1 MLKKKILGA
10 KVLDT
15 NGYVQ
20 ATRLITPTNL
30 ESEAAEIKRL
40 FNQGS
45 SKPSH
50 QLGDI
55 YNANMVDIVAKAVSQ
70 GDAQLNDQV
79 NAETA
84 ARKEEDNKLS
94 ERINQEIKDRK
105 QAIVDLVNGA
115 PEAFDTLKEISDYIA
130 SDKDFASAI
139 VNSLSKETQRATNA
153 ENTIKTDLE
162 TEIDRAKTRELS
174 ISDAVVKETK
184 DRTDAINALRK
195 EINDLVSNIESSIIS
210 KSNAI
215 MSAAIVSMQSST
227 YNKDTNILTQTFVRG
242 DGSTL
247 QYNTDLTSM
256 IDSNDIKNS
265 ESTTMNYSNGKI
277 STSVNTIGVDDVD
290 TLFNN

>member
-40 FNQGS
+40 FNQGT
-45 SKPSH
+45 SKPAH
-50 QLGDI
+50 QIGDI

-70 GDAQLNDQV
+70 GDAQLNDQI

-84 ARKEEDNKLS
+84 TRKEEDNKLS

-130 SDKDFASAI
+130 EDKDFAAAI
-139 VNSLSKETQRATNA
+139 VNSLTKETNAINNINTTLGKQTVVTTDATDTESAKVAFTYATGNTTTRTVTINA
-153 ENTIKTDLE
+153 ISNS
-162 TEIDRAKTRELS
+162 EIDS
-174 ISDAVVKETK
+174 
-184 DRTDAINALRK
+184 
-195 EINDLVSNIESSIIS
+195 
-210 KSNAI
+210 
-215 MSAAIVSMQSST
+215 
-227 YNKDTNILTQTFVRG
+227 
-242 DGSTL
+242 
-247 QYNTDLTSM
+247 
-256 IDSNDIKNS
+256 
-265 ESTTMNYSNGKI
+265 
-277 STSVNTIGVDDVD
+277 
-290 TLFNN
+290 LFN

>member
-20 ATRLITPTNL
+20 ATRLITPTNN

-40 FNQGS
+40 FNQGT
-45 SKPSH
+45 SKPAH
-50 QLGDI
+50 QIGDI

-84 ARKEEDNKLS
+84 TRKEEDNKLS

-130 SDKDFASAI
+130 EDKDFAAAI
-139 VNSLSKETQRATNA
+139 VNSLTKETNAISNINTTLGKQTVVTTDATDTESAKVAFTYATGNTTTKTVTINA
-153 ENTIKTDLE
+153 ISNS
-162 TEIDRAKTRELS
+162 EIDS
-174 ISDAVVKETK
+174 
-184 DRTDAINALRK
+184 
-195 EINDLVSNIESSIIS
+195 
-210 KSNAI
+210 
-215 MSAAIVSMQSST
+215 
-227 YNKDTNILTQTFVRG
+227 
-242 DGSTL
+242 
-247 QYNTDLTSM
+247 
-256 IDSNDIKNS
+256 
-265 ESTTMNYSNGKI
+265 
-277 STSVNTIGVDDVD
+277 
-290 TLFNN
+290 LFN

>member
-40 FNQGS
+40 FNQGT
-45 SKPSH
+45 SKPAH
-50 QLGDI
+50 QIGDI

-84 ARKEEDNKLS
+84 TRKEEDNKLS

-130 SDKDFASAI
+130 EDKDFAAAI
-139 VNSLSKETQRATNA
+139 VNSLTKETNAISNINTTLGKQTVVTTDATDTESAKVAFTYATGNTTTKTVTINA
-153 ENTIKTDLE
+153 ISNS
-162 TEIDRAKTRELS
+162 EIDS
-174 ISDAVVKETK
+174 
-184 DRTDAINALRK
+184 
-195 EINDLVSNIESSIIS
+195 
-210 KSNAI
+210 
-215 MSAAIVSMQSST
+215 
-227 YNKDTNILTQTFVRG
+227 
-242 DGSTL
+242 
-247 QYNTDLTSM
+247 
-256 IDSNDIKNS
+256 
-265 ESTTMNYSNGKI
+265 
-277 STSVNTIGVDDVD
+277 
-290 TLFNN
+290 LFN

>member
-40 FNQGS
+40 FDQGT
-45 SKPSH
+45 SKPVH
-50 QLGDI
+50 QIGDI

-84 ARKEEDNKLS
+84 TRKEEDNKLS

-105 QAIVDLVNGA
+105 QAIIDLVNGA
-115 PEAFDTLKEISDYIA
+115 PEAFDTLKEISDYI
-130 SDKDFASAI
+130 SEDKDFAAAI
-139 VNSLSKETQRATNA
+139 VNSLTKETN
-153 ENTIKTDLE
+153 
-162 TEIDRAKTRELS
+162 RAKSAEEALRSLIESTELS
-174 ISDAVVKETK
+174 ILQK
-184 DRTDAINALRK
+184 AI
-195 EINDLVSNIESSIIS
+195 IG
-210 KSNAI
+210 
-215 MSAAIVSMQSST
+215 MQSSS
-227 YNKDTNILTQTFVRG
+227 YDKNTNALTQTFVRG
-242 DGSTL
+242 DGTTL
-247 QYNTDLTSM
+247 EYTINLGDVV
-256 IDSNDIKNS
+256 DSNDIENS
-265 ESTTMNYSNGKI
+265 DSTTMQYNNGKI

>member
-40 FNQGS
+40 FDQGS

-55 YNANMVDIVAKAVSQ
+55 YNANMIDIVARSVSQ

-79 NAETA
+79 NAEIAT
-84 ARKEEDNKLS
+84 RKEEDNKLS

-130 SDKDFASAI
+130 EDKDFAAAI
-139 VNSLSKETQRATNA
+139 VNSLTKETSDRASAISNINTTLGKQTVVTTDATDTESAKIAFTYATGNTTTKTVTINA
-153 ENTIKTDLE
+153 ISNS
-162 TEIDRAKTRELS
+162 EIDS
-174 ISDAVVKETK
+174 
-184 DRTDAINALRK
+184 
-195 EINDLVSNIESSIIS
+195 
-210 KSNAI
+210 
-215 MSAAIVSMQSST
+215 
-227 YNKDTNILTQTFVRG
+227 
-242 DGSTL
+242 
-247 QYNTDLTSM
+247 
-256 IDSNDIKNS
+256 
-265 ESTTMNYSNGKI
+265 
-277 STSVNTIGVDDVD
+277 
-290 TLFNN
+290 LFN

>member
-70 GDAQLNDQV
+70 GDAQLNDQI

-84 ARKEEDNKLS
+84 TRKEEDNKLS

-130 SDKDFASAI
+130 EDKDFAAAI
-139 VNSLSKETQRATNA
+139 VNSLTKETN
-153 ENTIKTDLE
+153 
-162 TEIDRAKTRELS
+162 RAKSAEEALRSLIESIDLS
-174 ISDAVVKETK
+174 ILQK
-184 DRTDAINALRK
+184 AI
-195 EINDLVSNIESSIIS
+195 IG
-210 KSNAI
+210 
-215 MSAAIVSMQSST
+215 MQSSS
-227 YNKDTNILTQTFVRG
+227 YDKNTNTLTQTFVRG
-242 DGSTL
+242 DGTTL
-247 QYNTDLTSM
+247 EYTINLGDVV
-256 IDSNDIKNS
+256 DSNDIENS
-265 ESTTMNYSNGKI
+265 DSTTMQYNNGKI

-290 TLFNN
+290 ALFNN

>member
-40 FNQGS
+40 FNQGT
-45 SKPSH
+45 SKPAH
-50 QLGDI
+50 QIGDI

-70 GDAQLNDQV
+70 GDAQLNDQI

-84 ARKEEDNKLS
+84 TRKEEDNKLS

-130 SDKDFASAI
+130 EDKDFAAAI
-139 VNSLSKETQRATNA
+139 VNSLTKETNAISNINTTLGKQTVVTTDATDTESAKVAFTYATGNTTTKTVTINA
-153 ENTIKTDLE
+153 ISNS
-162 TEIDRAKTRELS
+162 EIDS
-174 ISDAVVKETK
+174 
-184 DRTDAINALRK
+184 
-195 EINDLVSNIESSIIS
+195 
-210 KSNAI
+210 
-215 MSAAIVSMQSST
+215 
-227 YNKDTNILTQTFVRG
+227 
-242 DGSTL
+242 
-247 QYNTDLTSM
+247 
-256 IDSNDIKNS
+256 
-265 ESTTMNYSNGKI
+265 
-277 STSVNTIGVDDVD
+277 
-290 TLFNN
+290 LFN

>member
-79 NAETA
+79 NAEIAT
-84 ARKEEDNKLS
+84 RKEEDNKLS
-94 ERINQEIKDRK
+94 ERINQEVKDRK
-105 QAIVDLVNGA
+105 QAIVDLINGA

-130 SDKDFASAI
+130 SDKDFAAAI
-139 VNSLSKETQRATNA
+139 VNSLTKETN
-153 ENTIKTDLE
+153 
-162 TEIDRAKTRELS
+162 RAKSAEEDLRSLIDKGLS
-174 ISDAVVKETK
+174 ILQK
-184 DRTDAINALRK
+184 AI
-195 EINDLVSNIESSIIS
+195 IG
-210 KSNAI
+210 
-215 MSAAIVSMQSST
+215 MQSSS
-227 YNKDTNILTQTFVRG
+227 YDKNTNTLTQTFVRG
-242 DGSTL
+242 DGTTL
-247 QYNTDLTSM
+247 EYTINLGDVV
-256 IDSNDIKNS
+256 DSNDIENS
-265 ESTTMNYSNGKI
+265 DSTTMQYNNGKI

-290 TLFNN
+290 ALFNN

>member
-20 ATRLITPTNL
+20 ATRLITPTNN

-40 FNQGS
+40 FNQGT

-50 QLGDI
+50 QIGDI

-84 ARKEEDNKLS
+84 TRKEEDNKLS

-130 SDKDFASAI
+130 EDKDFAAAI
-139 VNSLSKETQRATNA
+139 VNSLTKETNAINNINTTLGKQTVVTTDATDTESAKVAFTYATGNTTTNTVTINA
-153 ENTIKTDLE
+153 ISNS
-162 TEIDRAKTRELS
+162 EIDS
-174 ISDAVVKETK
+174 
-184 DRTDAINALRK
+184 
-195 EINDLVSNIESSIIS
+195 
-210 KSNAI
+210 
-215 MSAAIVSMQSST
+215 
-227 YNKDTNILTQTFVRG
+227 
-242 DGSTL
+242 
-247 QYNTDLTSM
+247 
-256 IDSNDIKNS
+256 
-265 ESTTMNYSNGKI
+265 
-277 STSVNTIGVDDVD
+277 
-290 TLFNN
+290 LFN

>member
-20 ATRLITPTNL
+20 ATRLITPTNN
-30 ESEAAEIKRL
+30 ESEDAEIKRL

-70 GDAQLNDQV
+70 GDAQLNDQI

-84 ARKEEDNKLS
+84 TRKEEDNKLS

-130 SDKDFASAI
+130 EDKDFAAAI

-153 ENTIKTDLE
+153 ESSLKTDLE
-162 TEIDRAKTRELS
+162 TEIDRAKARELS

-195 EINDLVSNIESSIIS
+195 EINDLVSNTESSILS
-210 KSNAI
+210 K
-215 MSAAIVSMQSST
+215 AIVSMQSST

-247 QYNTDLTSM
+247 QYNTDLTSI

-265 ESTTMNYSNGKI
+265 ESTAMNYSNGKV
-277 STSVNTIGVDDVD
+277 STSVNTID
-290 TLFNN
+290 TNDLKSLFNKQ